1 LGSFLSGKF
10 QFRTAARSDGK
21 KNNNISE
28 MKSGSL
34 LFISV
39 FLMWEKG
46 GGAVLELWG
55 EKMCEMYQ
63 SLNPK

>member
-1 LGSFLSGKF
+1 
-10 QFRTAARSDGK
+10 
-21 KNNNISE
+21 

-63 SLNPK
+63 SLNNDLLFLQTEREDMIK